1 MHVDLVAQPDL
12 ELELGQLPALELG
25 QRDLRRPLDRDRP
38 SAAAQQVEHI
48 LTAVEGL
55 VSFPNSG
62 RPGRRKGTRELV
74 VGRTPYLVAYRSSD
88 AIQVLRVLHGRQRW
102 PSVL

>member
-1 MHVDLVAQPDL
+1 MRIVWTAPAIFDLQ
-12 ELELGQLPALELG
+12 AL
-25 QRDLRRPLDRDRP
+25 RAYIDRDQP
-38 SAAAQQVEHI
+38 SAAARQVEHT
-48 LTAVEGL
+48 LAAVGGL
-55 VSFPNSG
+55 VSFPDSG

-74 VGRTPYLVAYRSSD
+74 VGRTPYIIAYRSRGD